1 MTQRN
6 SKTVGPRM
14 GPIGKKKQEVGR
26 TNRQHRR
33 MQQSEKLQFASPHT
47 FGQTRGKKP
56 KTIPLAQNWPQQ
68 TTQRLGRLIVH
79 AKLYHNVKLKTDFP
93 HFADLDRG
101 RSPRHVLILNQPG
114 FHMGLC
120 AKSSPFRW
128 HKYEHIFFE
137 EISLLWIAGPLV
149 IVILIRKYFVI
160 PHAFRKS
167 LSSSLF
173 TPFLFALLTYP
184 VSTHTSNHFLPLF
197 LSATAIHTWKP
208 PIPSD
213 LGR

>member
-1 MTQRN
+1 
-6 SKTVGPRM
+6 
-14 GPIGKKKQEVGR
+14 
-26 TNRQHRR
+26 
-33 MQQSEKLQFASPHT
+33 MQQSEKLRFASPRT

-68 TTQRLGRLIVH
+68 TTQRHGRRIVH
-79 AKLYHNVKLKTDFP
+79 AKLYHNVKLQTDFAD
-93 HFADLDRG
+93 FADLDRG
-101 RSPRHVLILNQPG
+101 RRPRHVLFLNQPG

-120 AKSSPFRW
+120 AKSSAFRW
-128 HKYEHIFFE
+128 HQYEYVFIE
-137 EISLLWIAGPLV
+137 EISLFWIAGPLG
-149 IVILIRKYFVI
+149 IVIIIPKYFVI
-160 PHAFRKS
+160 RHAFRQS

-173 TPFLFALLTYP
+173 TAFLFAPLTFP
-184 VSTHTSNHFLPLF
+184 VSTHTFNHFLSHF